1 MGQTLE
7 GKKAASEIRSRKAME
22 IHCLILRVSSEEGN
36 FTKAKG
42 KNVPCKRWG
51 CSSAARAPAL
61 QAGGQEF
68 DSPHLHHGHEGT
80 GRRPSSESR
89 GNGPIAQLARA
100 HD

>member
-1 MGQTLE
+1 MADTRR
-7 GKKAASEIRSRKAME
+7 KKAASEIRSRKAME

-51 CSSAARAPAL
+51 CSSAGRAPAL

-68 DSPHLHHGHEGT
+68 DSPHLHQIT
-80 GRRPSSESR
+80 LKDFKCLRVRDV
-89 GNGPIAQLARA
+89 L
-100 HD
+100 